1 MAELLGHKGMEELE
15 HVDKTLATTV
25 RTQRTHGTGTLL
37 ARLANNGS
45 VLSCIVA
52 FVSKKGSEV
61 VRRN

>member
-25 RTQRTHGTGTLL
+25 RTQRTHGILL
-37 ARLANNGS
+37 ASLANDGS